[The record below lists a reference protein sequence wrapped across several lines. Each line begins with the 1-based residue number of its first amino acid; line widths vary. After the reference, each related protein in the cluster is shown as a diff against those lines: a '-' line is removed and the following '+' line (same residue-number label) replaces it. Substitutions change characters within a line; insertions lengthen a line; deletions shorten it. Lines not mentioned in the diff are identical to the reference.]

1 MKVLLTAINS
11 KFIHS
16 NLAVRYLKAFTE
28 DMDYTCKI
36 REFSINDRDEKV
48 LEEIIKEKPDVVAFS
63 TYIWNVEMV
72 KRLSNLIK
80 IVNSDIKILY
90 GGPEVSYDSLN
101 ILKELNGDYLIEGEG
116 EKTYREFIEYCLGKR
131 EIRSIRGLY
140 FKEGNEVIGNGNKP
154 LMSMNEIVFPYKMDE
169 DLDNKIVYYE
179 ASRGC
184 PFNCKYCLSSTTHGV
199 RFLDIERVKKELQFF
214 IDKKVRLVKFVD
226 RTFNCNFKF
235 STAIWEFL
243 INAETKT
250 QFHFE
255 ISADILKPQELELLR
270 KAPKDRFQFE
280 VGVQTTND
288 DVLNRINRFV
298 NFSDIKEK
306 VVELLEIKNIK
317 QHLDLIAGL
326 PGEDI
331 VSFKKSFNDVYSIE
345 PEEIQLGFLK
355 LLRGSSMREE
365 AEEYGMKYSPYP
377 PYEIIS
383 TKDISYDELLILKKV
398 ESMVDKYYNSQKFNN
413 IIKILVKCFDTPYDF
428 YLELGNYFDK
438 KGYFDRNI
446 GNSEYYKVFLDFNME
461 ITKLDNKIL
470 RDIVKYDYLMFNKRR
485 GMPEFLGK
493 GVGKEKENEFKDRLR
508 EKYSFKDYYVEGF
521 CIDINKYIKTGEI
534 EERESYFLFGYD
546 GDIIEIDNL
555 VNIKENK

>member
-11 KFIHS
+11 KFVHS

-28 DMDYTCKI
+28 DMDYECQI
-36 REFSINDRDEKV
+36 REFSINDRDEKI
-48 LEEIIKEKPDVVAFS
+48 LEEIIKEKADVVAFS
-63 TYIWNVEMV
+63 TYIWNIEIVN
-72 KRLSNLIK
+72 RLSTLMKLVDENIK
-80 IVNSDIKILY
+80 IDY

-101 ILKELNGDYLIEGEG
+101 ILKELSGDSVIKGEG
-116 EKTYREFIEYCLGKR
+116 EKTYREFVEYLLGDR
-131 EIRSIRGLY
+131 SIRDIRGLY
-140 FKEGNEVIGNGNKP
+140 FKENNEVISNGNRP
-154 LMSMNEIVFPYKMDE
+154 LMNMDEIVFLYKEDE
-169 DLDNKIVYYE
+169 NLDNKIVYYE

-199 RFLDIERVKKELQFF
+199 RFLNIERVKKELQYF

-235 STAIWEFL
+235 SMAIWEFL
-243 INAETKT
+243 INADTTT

-288 DVLNRINRFV
+288 EVLNKINRFV

-326 PGEDI
+326 PGEDYN
-331 VSFKKSFNDVYSIE
+331 SFKKSFNDVYSIG

-546 GDIIEIDNL
+546 GHIIEIDNL

>member
-1 MKVLLTAINS
+1 MKIVLASINS
-11 KFIHS
+11 KYIHS
-16 NLAVRYLKAFTE
+16 SLSVWYLYSASKEANTNHTVEVYESTINNQIEDIVADIYNLA
-28 DMDYTCKI
+28 
-36 REFSINDRDEKV
+36 
-48 LEEIIKEKPDVVAFS
+48 PDVVGFS
-63 TYIWNVEMV
+63 CYIWNIEYV
-72 KRLSNLIK
+72 KKITEILKKIK
-80 IVNSDIKILY
+80 PELKIFY
-90 GGPEVSYDSLN
+90 GGPEASFDADNLLN
-101 ILKELNGDYLIEGEG
+101 ITPVDMIIKGEG
-116 EKTYREFIEYCLGKR
+116 ETSFIKLLENDFNTTEKLIFNPVSKYYNPYSKEYFDALKGR
-131 EIRSIRGLY
+131 
-140 FKEGNEVIGNGNKP
+140 
-154 LMSMNEIVFPYKMDE
+154 
-169 DLDNKIVYYE
+169 IVYLE
-179 ASRGC
+179 TSRGC
-184 PFNCKYCLSSTTHGV
+184 PFSCAFCLSGRDENV
-199 RFLDIERVKKELQFF
+199 RFFDNDESKENIIKLANCGTQT
-214 IDKKVRLVKFVD
+214 VKFVD

-235 STAIWEFL
+235 SMAIWEFL
-243 INAETKT
+243 INAETNT

-331 VSFKKSFNDVYSIE
+331 TSFKKSFNDVYSIG

-377 PYEIIS
+377 PYEILQ
-383 TKDISYDELLILKKV
+383 TKDVSYDELLVLKKV

-413 IIKILVKCFDTPYDF
+413 IIKFLINSFDTPYDF

-446 GNSEYYKVFLDFNME
+446 GNSEYYKVFLDFNMD
-461 ITKLDNKIL
+461 ITKLDSEVL
-470 RDIVKYDYLMFNKRR
+470 RDIIKYDYLMFNKRR

-493 GVGKEKENEFKDRLR
+493 GLEKCQESKIKDLLRDEYSFREHYIESFIININDFVKDNYVNKEK
-508 EKYSFKDYYVEGF
+508 V
-521 CIDINKYIKTGEI
+521 
-534 EERESYFLFGYD
+534 YFLCSYD
-546 GDIIEIDNL
+546 GDMEDITSKVQGI
-555 VNIKENK
+555 

>member
-11 KFIHS
+11 KFVHS

-28 DMDYTCKI
+28 DMNYQCKI
-36 REFSINDRDEKV
+36 REFSINDRDEKI
-48 LEEIIKEKPDVVAFS
+48 LEEIIKEKADVIAFS
-63 TYIWNVEMV
+63 TYIWNIEVV

-80 IVNSDIKILY
+80 LIDKDIKIVY

-101 ILKELNGDYLIEGEG
+101 ILKELPGDYVIQGEG
-116 EKTYREFIEYCLGKR
+116 EKTYREFIEYLLGDR
-131 EIRSIRGLY
+131 DVRDIRGLY
-140 FKEGNEVIGNGNKP
+140 FKDGCEVISNGNRP
-154 LMSMNEIVFPYKMDE
+154 LMNMEEIVFPYEEDE
-169 DLDNKIVYYE
+169 NLDNKIVYYE

-199 RFLDIERVKKELQFF
+199 RFLSVERVKKELQYF

-235 STAIWEFL
+235 SMAIWEFL
-243 INAETKT
+243 INAETTT

-326 PGEDI
+326 PGEDMI
-331 VSFKKSFNDVYSIE
+331 SFKKSFNDVYSIG

-377 PYEIIS
+377 PYEILQ
-383 TKDISYDELLILKKV
+383 TKDVSYDELLTLKKV

-413 IIKILVKCFDTPYDF
+413 IIKFLINSFDTPYDF

-446 GNSEYYKVFLDFNME
+446 GNSEYYKVFLDFNMD
-461 ITKLDNKIL
+461 ITKLDSEVL
-470 RDIVKYDYLMFNKRR
+470 RDIIKYDYLMFNKRR
-485 GMPEFLGK
+485 GMPEFLGRGLEK
-493 GVGKEKENEFKDRLR
+493 WQENEIKDLLREEYSFRENYIESFIININDFVKDSYVNKEK
-508 EKYSFKDYYVEGF
+508 V
-521 CIDINKYIKTGEI
+521 
-534 EERESYFLFGYD
+534 YFLCSYD
-546 GDIIEIDNL
+546 GEMEDITSKIQGI
-555 VNIKENK
+555 

>member
-1 MKVLLTAINS
+1 MKILLTAINS

-28 DMDYTCKI
+28 DMDYISKI

-48 LEEIIKEKPDVVAFS
+48 LEEIIKEKPDIVAFS
-63 TYIWNVEMV
+63 TYIWNIEMV

-80 IVNSDIKILY
+80 IVNSHIKILY
-90 GGPEVSYDSLN
+90 GGPEVSYDSSN
-101 ILKELNGDYLIEGEG
+101 ILNELNGDYLIEGEG
-116 EKTYREFIEYCLGKR
+116 EKTYREFVEYTLGERDIK
-131 EIRSIRGLY
+131 SIRGLY
-140 FKEGNEVIGNGNKP
+140 YKKGNKVIGNGNRP
-154 LMSMNEIVFPYKMDE
+154 LMNMNEIVFPYKMDE
-169 DLDNKIVYYE
+169 NLDNKIVYYE

-184 PFNCKYCLSSTTHGV
+184 PFNCKYCLSSTIHGV

-214 IDKKVRLVKFVD
+214 IDKKVKLVKFVD

-243 INAETKT
+243 INAETNT

-270 KAPKDRFQFE
+270 RAPKDRFQFE

-288 DVLNRINRFV
+288 EVLNRINRFV

-306 VVELLEIKNIK
+306 VVEKKKKKNIK

-365 AEEYGMKYSPYP
+365 AEEYGMRYSPYP
-377 PYEIIS
+377 PYEIIA
-383 TKDISYDELLILKKV
+383 TNDISYDELLTLKKV
-398 ESMVDKYYNSQKFNN
+398 ESMVDKYYNSQKFKN
-413 IIKILVKCFDTPYDF
+413 IIKMLVKCFDSPYDF
-428 YLELGNYFDK
+428 YLALRNYFDSR
-438 KGYFDRNI
+438 GYFDRNI
-446 GNSEYYKVFLDFNME
+446 GNSEYYKVFLDFNNE
-461 ITKLDNKIL
+461 VTKLDNEIL
-470 RDIVKYDYLMFNKRR
+470 RDIIKYDYLMFNKRR

-493 GVGKEKENEFKDRLR
+493 GVTKEEENIFKEALR
-508 EKYSFKDYYVEGF
+508 EKYSFKDYYIESF
-521 CIDINKYIKTGEI
+521 KFDINKFINEGEI
-534 EERESYFLFGYD
+534 SENKTYFLFGYD
-546 GDIIEIDNL
+546 TGVVEIEDLI
-555 VNIKENK
+555 NISGNK

>member
-11 KFIHS
+11 KFVHS

-28 DMDYTCKI
+28 DMDYECKI
-36 REFSINDRDEKV
+36 REFSINDRDEKI
-48 LEEIIKEKPDVVAFS
+48 LEEIIKEKADVIAFS
-63 TYIWNVEMV
+63 TYIWNIEVV

-80 IVNSDIKILY
+80 LVDENIKIVY

-101 ILKELNGDYLIEGEG
+101 ILKELPGDYVIQGEG
-116 EKTYREFIEYCLGKR
+116 EKTYREFIEHLLGSR
-131 EIRSIRGLY
+131 DVRDIRGLY
-140 FKEGNEVIGNGNKP
+140 FKENGEVISNGNRP
-154 LMSMNEIVFPYKMDE
+154 LMNMEEIVFPYKEDE
-169 DLDNKIVYYE
+169 NLDNKIVYYE

-199 RFLDIERVKKELQFF
+199 RFLNVERVKKELQYF

-235 STAIWEFL
+235 SMAIWEFL
-243 INAETKT
+243 INAETNT

-255 ISADILKPQELELLR
+255 ISADILKPQELKLLR

-331 VSFKKSFNDVYSIE
+331 TSFKKSFNDVYSIG

-377 PYEIIS
+377 PYEILQ
-383 TKDISYDELLILKKV
+383 TKDVSYDELLVLKKV

-413 IIKILVKCFDTPYDF
+413 IIKFLINSFDTPYDF

-446 GNSEYYKVFLDFNME
+446 GNSEYYKVFLDFNMD
-461 ITKLDNKIL
+461 ITKLDSEVL
-470 RDIVKYDYLMFNKRR
+470 RDIIKYDYLMFNKRR

-493 GVGKEKENEFKDRLR
+493 GLEKCQESKIKDLLRDEYSFREHYIESFIININDFVKDNYVNKEK
-508 EKYSFKDYYVEGF
+508 V
-521 CIDINKYIKTGEI
+521 
-534 EERESYFLFGYD
+534 YFLCSYD
-546 GDIIEIDNL
+546 GDMEDITSKVQGI
-555 VNIKENK
+555 

>member
-1 MKVLLTAINS
+1 MKVLLTAVNS
-11 KFIHS
+11 KFVHS

-28 DMDYTCKI
+28 QMDYECTI

-48 LEEIIKEKPDVVAFS
+48 LEEIMKEKPDIVAFS
-63 TYIWNVEMV
+63 TYIWNIEMI
-72 KRLSNLIK
+72 KRLSKLIK
-80 IVNSDIKILY
+80 IINEDIEILY

-101 ILKELNGDYLIEGEG
+101 ILKDLPGDYVIQGEG
-116 EKTYREFIEYCLGKR
+116 EKTYKEFIEYKLGKR
-131 EIRSIRGLY
+131 SITDIRGLY
-140 FKEGNEVIGNGNKP
+140 FKKNGEVISNGSRP
-154 LMSMNEIVFPYKMDE
+154 LMNMNEIVFPYKEDE
-169 DLDNKIVYYE
+169 NLDNKIVYYE
-179 ASRGC
+179 GSRGC

-235 STAIWEFL
+235 SMAIWEFL
-243 INAETKT
+243 INADTKT

-288 DVLNRINRFV
+288 DVLSRINRFV

-306 VVELLEIKNIK
+306 VIELLQIKNIK

-331 VSFKKSFNDVYSIE
+331 ISFKKSFNDVYSIG

-377 PYEIIS
+377 PYEILE
-383 TKDISYDELLILKKV
+383 TKDISYDDLLILKKV
-398 ESMVDKYYNSQKFNN
+398 EHMVDKYYNSQKFNN
-413 IIKILVKCFDTPYDF
+413 IIRFLIKSFETPYDF
-428 YLELGNYFDK
+428 YLELGNFFER

-461 ITKLDNKIL
+461 ITKLDNEVL
-470 RDIVKYDYLMFNKRR
+470 RDIIKYDYLMFNKRR

-493 GVGKEKENEFKDRLR
+493 GLNKDEEVIIKNKLREEYSFRDNYIETFCINIGTFIEEYKVEKEK
-508 EKYSFKDYYVEGF
+508 
-521 CIDINKYIKTGEI
+521 T
-534 EERESYFLFGYD
+534 YFLFGYE
-546 GDIIEIDNL
+546 GDIVEITDK
-555 VNIKENK
+555 VKKM

>member
-11 KFIHS
+11 KFVHS

-28 DMDYTCKI
+28 DMNYECKI
-36 REFSINDRDEKV
+36 REFSINDRDEKI
-48 LEEIIKEKPDVVAFS
+48 LEEIIKEKADVVAFS
-63 TYIWNVEMV
+63 TYIWNIEIV

-80 IVNSDIKILY
+80 LVDENIKIVY

-101 ILKELNGDYLIEGEG
+101 ILKELSGDYVIQGEG
-116 EKTYREFIEYCLGKR
+116 EKTYREFVEYLLGAR
-131 EIRSIRGLY
+131 SIRDIRGLY
-140 FKEGNEVIGNGNKP
+140 FKENNEVISNGNRP
-154 LMSMNEIVFPYKMDE
+154 LMNMDEIVFPYKEDE
-169 DLDNKIVYYE
+169 NLDNKIVYYE

-199 RFLDIERVKKELQFF
+199 RFLNIERVKKELQYF
-214 IDKKVRLVKFVD
+214 INKKVRLVKFVV

-235 STAIWEFL
+235 SMAIWEFL
-243 INAETKT
+243 INADTNT

-288 DVLNRINRFV
+288 EVLNKINRFV

-331 VSFKKSFNDVYSIE
+331 VSFKKSFNDVYSIG

-377 PYEIIS
+377 PYEILQ
-383 TKDISYDELLILKKV
+383 TNDISYDELLILKKV

-413 IIKILVKCFDTPYDF
+413 IIKYLIKSFETPYDF

-446 GNSEYYKVFLDFNME
+446 GNSEYYKVFLDFNMD
-461 ITKLDNKIL
+461 ITKLDSEIL
-470 RDIVKYDYLMFNKRR
+470 RDIIKYDYLMFNKRR

-493 GVGKEKENEFKDRLR
+493 GLEKKAENEIKDLLR
-508 EKYSFKDYYVEGF
+508 EEYSFKDYYIESFVINIDDFIQNNCINREKVYFLCSYEGEM
-521 CIDINKYIKTGEI
+521 IDITKKVKQN
-534 EERESYFLFGYD
+534 
-546 GDIIEIDNL
+546 
-555 VNIKENK
+555 

>member
-48 LEEIIKEKPDVVAFS
+48 LEEIIKEKPDIVAFS

-101 ILKELNGDYLIEGEG
+101 ILRELNGDYLIEGEG
-116 EKTYREFIEYCLGKR
+116 EKTYREFIEYCLGER
-131 EIRSIRGLY
+131 DIRSIRGLY
-140 FKEGNEVIGNGNKP
+140 FKENGEVIGNGNRP

-199 RFLDIERVKKELQFF
+199 RFLEIERVKKELQFF

-383 TKDISYDELLILKKV
+383 TKDISYNELLILKKV

-493 GVGKEKENEFKDRLR
+493 GVGKEKENAFKDMLR
-508 EKYSFKDYYVEGF
+508 EKYSFKDYYIEGF
-521 CIDINKYIKTGEI
+521 CININKLIKNGEI
-534 EERESYFLFGYD
+534 EEKESYFLFGYD
-546 GDIIEIDNL
+546 GEIIEISDL